1 MDKKSGE
8 NRPDYETLL
17 QECRKLEAESARQIV
32 VQQELIEAKG
42 RIDRELSRSRVL
54 QDFVNSFLSA
64 GLDDDG
70 ITLTLEFFVQA
81 FEFEICMLLS
91 PCADTESLE
100 ISGQFGLDE
109 APDTLKF
116 DLEWLQSDNS
126 VIAGDEHALLEAWSE
141 LDLFQVIFCPYYGK
155 DKQLRGILAG
165 GITKDGSD
173 YFEPIEDETRS
184 SFSVM
189 TQQAGMLWMSRELN
203 EEISRRNLELTELT
217 QSYSRFV
224 PFSFIEMLGH
234 KSIQHVNKGDHADIN
249 MDVMFADLRGFTT
262 MAEKL
267 GSELVFTLLNEYLA
281 EMEPCI
287 ANCNGFINQYQGDG
301 IMALFSGGTDNAVTG
316 VIDMFRSL
324 DQLNLRRQ
332 KRSEEQLRI
341 GVGLHSGPLLLGA
354 IGSETRLDSN
364 VVGDTANLA
373 SRIENLTKIYGA
385 RSLLSDSTFGE
396 LVDPSRYS
404 MRELDR
410 VIVAG
415 KSEPVVIYEL
425 MDVDSTEVRDQ
436 KLQTMDR
443 FSEGLETYRQGKFHE
458 GRLIFADC
466 LVRAP
471 LDEAAALYI
480 GRCVNLITQPPV
492 GKWDGT
498 TVLKGK

>member
-1 MDKKSGE
+1 MNKKSGT
-8 NRPDYETLL
+8 NSPDYETLL
-17 QECRKLEAESARQIV
+17 EECRRLEAESARQIV

-42 RIDRELSRSRVL
+42 RIDRELSRSKVL

-81 FEFEICMLLS
+81 FEFEICMLLCPWAES
-91 PCADTESLE
+91 DSLE
-100 ISGQFGLDE
+100 ISGQFGLDD
-109 APDTLKF
+109 APATLAF
-116 DLEWLQSDNS
+116 DNEWLESDNS
-126 VIAGDEHALLEAWSE
+126 VIAGPDHAAIQAWRE
-141 LDLFQVIFCPYYGK
+141 LDLAQVIFCPYYGK
-155 DKQLRGILAG
+155 DQQLRGVLAG
-165 GITKDGSD
+165 GITNDGSD
-173 YFEPIEDETRS
+173 YFEPIEPETLS

-224 PFSFIEMLGH
+224 PFSFIEMLGQE
-234 KSIQHVNKGDHADIN
+234 SIQHVNKGDHASIN

-267 GSELVFTLLNEYLA
+267 GSEMVFTLLNEYLA

-287 ANCNGFINQYQGDG
+287 ANSNGFINQYQGDG
-301 IMALFSGGTDNAVTG
+301 IMALFSGGSDNAVIG

-324 DQLNLRRQ
+324 DELNLRRE

-341 GVGLHSGPLLLGA
+341 GVGLHSGHLLLGA

-364 VVGDTANLA
+364 VIGDTANLA
-373 SRIENLTKIYGA
+373 SRIENMTKVYGA
-385 RSLLSDSTFGE
+385 RCLVSDSTFAALE
-396 LVDPSRYS
+396 DPARYH

-425 MDVDSTEVRDQ
+425 MDVDSNEVRDQ
-436 KLQTMDR
+436 KLQAMGR
-443 FSEGLETYRQGKFHE
+443 FAEGLETYRQGNFHE
-458 GRLIFADC
+458 GRLVFADC

-492 GKWDGT
+492 GRWDGT